1 MAALEDIEIDEPIL
15 VNDSTHQTFAFPYTH
30 KGSYFFLDW
39 KICVKCKVSIS
50 EDNKRK
56 TVVTAAPILYKI
68 DDNDALLVNIANS
81 LSNDGFNSISAYRCN
96 NNQGITISCYYQ
108 GREYSFVFRC
118 HSLDLNNEA
127 IQNSVFQV
135 FSGIII
141 DESDT
146 EILKTKYVTLFE
158 KIGFNNISVNDYGNH
173 TLFLK
178 GHKNGVKNSFRFV
191 YPEES
196 INDIQMNNVDTDA
209 NADSNV
215 INIDNMDGLYFEQFC
230 AKLLLKNGFD
240 SVEVT
245 PGSGDQG
252 IDIIAIKDGVKYGIQ
267 CKCYSSDIGND
278 AVQEAFSGKSFYNC
292 HIGAVLTNRF
302 FTRSAVAL
310 AESNNILLW
319 DRKHLLKLISK
330 AGMNFD

>member
-1 MAALEDIEIDEPIL
+1 MSFQDELKASYRTKEEALDESKAQIENEIYEEAKDTFRFIKICLLDEAKKGNSFVENGITKVSACWQIPPEFLHRREEIIEATYGKTLFGRKILLSSGGNQVIFSVNKTKRYEIFREYLCQMAALEDIEIDEPIL
-15 VNDSTHQTFAFPYTH
+15 VNDSTHQVFNFPYTH

-39 KICVKCKVSIS
+39 KICVKCKVSMS
-50 EDNKRK
+50 EDNKTE
-56 TVVTAAPILYKI
+56 TVIIAAPM
-68 DDNDALLVNIANS
+68 
-81 LSNDGFNSISAYRCN
+81 
-96 NNQGITISCYYQ
+96 
-108 GREYSFVFRC
+108 
-118 HSLDLNNEA
+118 
-127 IQNSVFQV
+127 
-135 FSGIII
+135 
-141 DESDT
+141 
-146 EILKTKYVTLFE
+146 
-158 KIGFNNISVNDYGNH
+158 
-173 TLFLK
+173 
-178 GHKNGVKNSFRFV
+178 
-191 YPEES
+191 
-196 INDIQMNNVDTDA
+196 QMNNGDTDA

-278 AVQEAFSGKSFYNC
+278 AVQEAFSGKSFYHC